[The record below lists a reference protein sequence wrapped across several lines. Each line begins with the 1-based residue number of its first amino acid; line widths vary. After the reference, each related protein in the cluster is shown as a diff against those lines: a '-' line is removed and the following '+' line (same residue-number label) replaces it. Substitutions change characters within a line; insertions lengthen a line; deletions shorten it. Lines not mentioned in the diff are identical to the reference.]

1 MTCFCDLTHS
11 HRAQGNKASK
21 SLARWSQGL
30 IYLLVV
36 FCLTNVKFCFILKQ
50 LLAFTHGRYYVS
62 AGKHGKHGCRK
73 PDWLYLSPIVPGS
86 CHRIKSD
93 ISGKL
98 DSLEEWF
105 GGLKSLAVLEP
116 EVGLYPPLHLPL
128 GELPFPLMPHFLLY
142 KEGTTIQISNLFYFL
157 PPWVQS
163 FERSCLDRK

>member
-1 MTCFCDLTHS
+1 MVPRPDLSLGCVLLNQCEVLFHS
-11 HRAQGNKASK
+11 QTTAS
-21 SLARWSQGL
+21 
-30 IYLLVV
+30 IYTWANLDYV
-36 FCLTNVKFCFILKQ
+36 
-50 LLAFTHGRYYVS
+50 RYYVS

-73 PDWLYLSPIVPGS
+73 PDWLYLSPLVPGS